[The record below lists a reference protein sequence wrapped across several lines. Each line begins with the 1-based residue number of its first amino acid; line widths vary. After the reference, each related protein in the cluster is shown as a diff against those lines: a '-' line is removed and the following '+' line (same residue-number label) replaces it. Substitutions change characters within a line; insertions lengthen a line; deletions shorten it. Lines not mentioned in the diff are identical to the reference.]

1 MDATGT
7 YQTPGPEFEKLPEF
21 HRNLLEAEAA
31 LMLVREG
38 SAVSV
43 TLTGFRHLIAIAG
56 LILPAAQRDGIRI
69 RIERSESGLPT
80 LIVGPRLA
88 IP

>member
-1 MDATGT
+1 MDATGM
-7 YQTPGPEFEKLPEF
+7 YLVPDPEFEKLPEF

-31 LMLVREG
+31 VTMVREG

-43 TLTGFRHLIAIAG
+43 TLSGFRHLIAIAG
-56 LILPAAQRDGIRI
+56 LILPAAQRDGIRV

-80 LIVGPRLA
+80 LIVGPRIA